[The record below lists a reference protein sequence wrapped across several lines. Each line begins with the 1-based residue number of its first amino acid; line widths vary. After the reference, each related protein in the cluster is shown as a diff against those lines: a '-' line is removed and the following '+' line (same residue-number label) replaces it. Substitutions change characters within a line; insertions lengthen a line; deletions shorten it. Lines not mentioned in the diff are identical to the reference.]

1 LAYTQPMSNDR
12 RKMPRAA
19 LTGILFN
26 KYIDGFPFMGELLD
40 LSETGARVRR
50 IHEPDPVR
58 ASYPVEIE
66 LPGIPE
72 RLWLWARTVRTDDKE
87 QALRFVAVDAASKT
101 SLAAIVEHLAGPRVC
116 D

>member
-1 LAYTQPMSNDR
+1 MGDDR

-26 KYIDGFPFMGELLD
+26 KYIDGFPFTGELLD
-40 LSETGARVRR
+40 LSETGVRVRR
-50 IHEPDPVR
+50 IHEPDLVR
-58 ASYPVEIE
+58 ESYPVEIE

-72 RLWLWARTVRTDDKE
+72 RLWLWARTVWTDDDE
-87 QALRFVAVDAASKT
+87 QALRFIAVDHASKA
-101 SLAAIVEHLAGPRVC
+101 SLAAIVEHLAGDRVC

>member
-1 LAYTQPMSNDR
+1 MSDDR

-26 KYIDGFPFMGELLD
+26 KYIDGFPFTGELLD

-50 IHEPDPVR
+50 IHEPDLVR
-58 ASYPVEIE
+58 ESYPVEIE

-72 RLWLWARTVRTDDKE
+72 RLWLWARTVWTDDKE
-87 QALRFVAVDAASKT
+87 QALRFIAVDGASKA
-101 SLAAIVEHLAGPRVC
+101 SIAAIVEHLAGARVC